1 MRFSK
6 AYITIFGLLFA
17 AFAVVFN
24 TFPRSTYSE
33 LEKRELKT
41 FPAFSP
47 EKLAEGRWTSEVS
60 SWFSDSEPFRDH
72 FMALSMEIKDL
83 IRWNTGEEHITF
95 HASIDSDSS

>member
-33 LEKRELKT
+33 LEK
-41 FPAFSP
+41 
-47 EKLAEGRWTSEVS
+47 
-60 SWFSDSEPFRDH
+60 
-72 FMALSMEIKDL
+72 KDMK
-83 IRWNTGEEHITF
+83 
-95 HASIDSDSS
+95 